1 MDKKRV
7 ALGII
12 GLFCAYKSIASIA
25 GIAKTQ
31 SSIFAAYASAIGGVV
46 IAMVW
51 ALFAALCLAYI
62 YAPRIGDSFINFLY
76 FPLRYLKEPPEKI
89 AEVKGLIAREKY
101 PEAIA
106 ALNEILGR
114 KPCDIQSSM
123 LLVEIYM
130 DRLHDNNKVVEL
142 VETYFQN
149 RIVNPKTLESPE
161 NVEMLM
167 RYSDICLE
175 QKRPEAAIALF
186 ESELERTDYSVPE
199 KNTLT
204 LRLGALIEKRELKI
218 ENNRG

>member
-1 MDKKRV
+1 MDKKKV
-7 ALGII
+7 AAGIV

-31 SSIFAAYASAIGGVV
+31 SNMFAAYASAIGGTV
-46 IAMVW
+46 IAAVW
-51 ALFAALCLAYI
+51 ALFAAFCLAYI
-62 YAPRIGDSFINFLY
+62 YVPRIGDSFINFLY
-76 FPLRYLKEPPEKI
+76 FPLRYLKEPPEKMAMI
-89 AEVKGLIAREKY
+89 KGLIAREKY

-114 KPCDIQSSM
+114 KPCDVQSSA

-130 DRLHDNNKVVEL
+130 DRLRDNNKVKKL

-167 RYSDICLE
+167 RYSDICME
-175 QKRPEAAIALF
+175 QKCPETAIALF
-186 ESELERTDYSVPE
+186 ESELRHTDYSVPE
-199 KNTLT
+199 KKTLT
-204 LRLGALIEKRELKI
+204 LRLAALIDKLEKT
-218 ENNRG
+218 G